1 VQLPEQDHDCFGCF
15 FGGPSAT
22 ILLVS
27 VYPIMLKVRGRMAVV
42 VGGGPVAMRKIRS
55 LKKAGA
61 RITVVAEDFADETD
75 LTNVEVIRR
84 SYQAKFLEVANI
96 VFACTNDQALN
107 TRIATDARRL
117 GALVNCVDQSAD
129 CDFYVPAIV
138 SRGDVIVAIGTGG
151 AAPALAAE
159 LKKQIDRILPD
170 QIGEFTRA
178 LAKMRK
184 QLQTE
189 VADIQQR
196 SEIMKKLSN
205 HASYEAFCRNG
216 ESALAQICRELIS
229 QGLP

>member
-1 VQLPEQDHDCFGCF
+1 M
-15 FGGPSAT
+15 
-22 ILLVS
+22 S

>member
-1 VQLPEQDHDCFGCF
+1 MSL
-15 FGGPSAT
+15 
-22 ILLVS
+22 
-27 VYPIMLKVRGRMAVV
+27 YPIMLKVRGRMAVV
-42 VGGGPVAMRKIRS
+42 IGGGPVAMRKVRS
-55 LKKAGA
+55 LRKAGA
-61 RITVVAEDFADETD
+61 RVKVVAEEFPDETD
-75 LTNVEVIRR
+75 LTNVETIRQ
-84 SYQAKFLEVANI
+84 SYHAKFLETATL

-107 TRIATDARRL
+107 ARIAIDARRM
-117 GALVNCVDQSAD
+117 GALVNCVDQPAD
-129 CDFYVPAIV
+129 CDFYVPAII
-138 SRGDVIVAIGTGG
+138 SRGDVVVAIGTGG

-159 LKKQIDRILPD
+159 LKKQIDLILPD

-178 LAKMRK
+178 LAEMRK

-216 ESALAQICRELIS
+216 ESALAKISRESIS

>member
-1 VQLPEQDHDCFGCF
+1 MNL
-15 FGGPSAT
+15 
-22 ILLVS
+22 
-27 VYPIMLKVRGRMAVV
+27 YPIMLKVRGRMAVV
-42 VGGGPVAMRKIRS
+42 IGGGPVAMRKVRS
-55 LKKAGA
+55 LRKAGA
-61 RITVVAEDFADETD
+61 RVRVVAEEFADETD
-75 LTNVEVIRR
+75 LTNVETIRQ
-84 SYQAKFLEVANI
+84 SYHAKFLETATL

-107 TRIATDARRL
+107 ARIATDARRM
-117 GALVNCVDQSAD
+117 GALVNCVEQPAD

-138 SRGDVIVAIGTGG
+138 SRGDVVVAIGTGG

-159 LKKQIDRILPD
+159 LKKQIDLMPPD

-178 LAKMRK
+178 LAEMRK

-216 ESALAQICRELIS
+216 ESALAKISRESIS